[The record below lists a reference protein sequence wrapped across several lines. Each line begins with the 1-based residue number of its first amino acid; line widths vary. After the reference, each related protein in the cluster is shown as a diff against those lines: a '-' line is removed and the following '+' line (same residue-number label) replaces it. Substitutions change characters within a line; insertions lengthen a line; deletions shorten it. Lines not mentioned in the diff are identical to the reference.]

1 MIASFADF
9 LLQLKEKEE
18 AILAAQKIKHAP
30 TIGDMY
36 EGLSKALLSRA
47 IPLNVNLRIVD
58 GFLKD
63 AQGDLSPQ
71 IDCMVVTGEGDR
83 IPHTDSYVWKIEDVL
98 AVFEIKKNLYSAE
111 VSDAYPKLRKVSTMF
126 TDAWLAQGR
135 ELPIDRSAKAFEMTT
150 GVALPHASCID
161 GFDLQLQQIFQTIF
175 IEEYAPLRVLLGY
188 QGFVSEYSLREGFIG
203 YLENFPK
210 PSPGF
215 GLNSFPNQIICGMN
229 SIVVATGHP
238 YCSRL
243 VNGRWAAVMSSSE
256 NPLRILLEMFW
267 TKICCR
273 FNLAMPDDDSLIEE
287 SFSPLLF
294 AEAGRIGEELGW
306 SYRVEQLSNADLVAR
321 KSRTWEPMFV
331 STALASI
338 LMVLN
343 KKGSIGIDDLDFERF
358 LEKEG
363 KTREKMIE
371 EIVSMGL
378 GAISGKSL
386 RAMQTF
392 AVAFLP
398 DGRTAVAFEQ
408 DRLQLWMSQ
417 NLGLKRKGEK

>member
-18 AILAAQKIKHAP
+18 VVLKSQKIQHAP

-36 EGLSKALLSRA
+36 EGLSKELLSRA
-47 IPLNVNLRIVD
+47 IPINVDLRVVD

-63 AQGDLSPQ
+63 GQGNLSPQ
-71 IDCMVVTGEGDR
+71 IDCMVVTGKGDR
-83 IPHTDSYVWKIEDVL
+83 IPYTDSYVWRVEDVL

-111 VSDAYPKLRKVSTMF
+111 VSDAYPKLRKVSAMF
-126 TDAWLAQGR
+126 TDTWLAHGMAR
-135 ELPIDRSAKAFEMTT
+135 PIDRSAKAFEMTT
-150 GVALPHASCID
+150 GVALPHASYID
-161 GFDLQLQQIFQTIF
+161 DFDLQLQQIFQTIF

-188 QGFVSEYSLREGFIG
+188 QGFASEYSLREGFIG
-203 YLENFPK
+203 YLENHPK

-273 FNLAMPDDDSLIEE
+273 FNLTMPDDDSLIEE

-294 AEAGRIGEELGW
+294 AEAGKVGEELGW
-306 SYRVEQLSNADLVAR
+306 SYRVEQLSNADLSTR
-321 KSRTWEPMFV
+321 KSRTWEPIFV
-331 STALASI
+331 STGLASI
-338 LMVLN
+338 LMMLN
-343 KKGSIGIDDLDFERF
+343 GKGSIGLDDPDFVDF
-358 LEKEG
+358 LKKEG
-363 KTREKMIE
+363 KTRERAVE
-371 EIVSMGL
+371 EIVSLGL
-378 GAISGKSL
+378 GAVSGTTL
-386 RAMQTF
+386 RAVQSF
-392 AVAFLP
+392 AMTFLP

-408 DRLQLWMSQ
+408 DRLQLWMKQ
-417 NLGLKRKGEK
+417 NLGALLKGKK